1 MPKIA
6 IIPIARGSSAATTL
20 PNANTSSVRMIGTAI
35 PSAMPR
41 LLPTCLVMSLP
52 IAALPPT
59 VMSTCL
65 LCDRRLASSDELRL
79 RSLLVLPK
87 TSAYLP
93 SFDLRPGLWV
103 CQ

>member
-1 MPKIA
+1 
-6 IIPIARGSSAATTL
+6 
-20 PNANTSSVRMIGTAI
+20 MIGTAI
-35 PSAMPR
+35 PSARRR
-41 LLPTCLVMSLP
+41 LLVTCVRMSLL

-59 VMSTCL
+59 VTSICL
-65 LCDRRLASSDELRL
+65 LCDRTLASSGELRS

-93 SFDLRPGLWV
+93 SFDLRPGSRV

>member
-1 MPKIA
+1 
-6 IIPIARGSSAATTL
+6 
-20 PNANTSSVRMIGTAI
+20 MIGTAI

-41 LLPTCLVMSLP
+41 LLPTCFVMSLP

-59 VMSTCL
+59 VTSTCPL
-65 LCDRRLASSDELRL
+65 RERRLATSDELRS
-79 RSLLVLPK
+79 RSLLVLPR

-93 SFDLRPGLWV
+93 SFDLRPGLRV